1 MLNGLILIK
10 HKCLFV
16 KKQRL
21 TYLNYELIH
30 LKHRDSFVKVVL
42 RVRS

>member
-10 HKCLFV
+10 HKDLFA
-16 KKQRL
+16 KKPRL
-21 TYLNYELIH
+21 TYLNCGLIR